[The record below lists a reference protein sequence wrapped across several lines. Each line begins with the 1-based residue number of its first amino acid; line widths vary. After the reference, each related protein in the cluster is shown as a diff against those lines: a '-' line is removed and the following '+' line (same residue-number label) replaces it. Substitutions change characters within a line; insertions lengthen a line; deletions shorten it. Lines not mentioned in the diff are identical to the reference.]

1 MRRIIT
7 KLDQTLH
14 ATLWLLAF
22 TLIPLAVVV
31 GLGREFFPLVA
42 NQKAWLEQTL
52 SEQAGVYVRI
62 GDLEGSWPVMPLR
75 QTPHLIRFRHRR
87 HGALNGT

>member
-31 GLGREFFPLVA
+31 GLGREFFPLVS
-42 NQKAWLEQTL
+42 NQKAWLSPT
-52 SEQAGVYVRI
+52 A
-62 GDLEGSWPVMPLR
+62 
-75 QTPHLIRFRHRR
+75 HREAETAKAHR
-87 HGALNGT
+87 G